1 MIRRFASIVYLLTGV
16 LIGLGAFGHG
26 SHAPQ
31 LGHALAASPT
41 IDAATAAV
49 IVAVWYFVSG
59 CMLVFGATVIWT
71 WWQARG
77 GARDVFFPSDAIAV
91 FYIVAGVAT
100 AIYTHMPFFWVFV
113 VFGALL
119 LIASVPLRRDSRR

>member
-1 MIRRFASIVYLLTGV
+1 MIRRLASIVYLLTGV

-31 LGHALAASPT
+31 LGHVLVASPA
-41 IDAATAAV
+41 IDASMAAV

-71 WWQARG
+71 WWRTRR
-77 GARDVFFPSDAIAV
+77 GARDVFFPADVIAV
-91 FYIVAGVAT
+91 FYVVAGVT
-100 AIYTHMPFFWVFV
+100 TVIGTHKPFFWVFV

-119 LIASVPLRRDSRR
+119 LIASVPLRRDS